1 MRSVHSDFSDGH
13 VAHLNR
19 DCASRPQPFIP
30 HPYPGA
36 IVVIQRIF
44 LPLAAIILA
53 SPVWASASSISTSTA
68 ALSFNGSSGNV
79 TTQPLTITSHSSGA
93 ITINALSL
101 SNNAFSNSW
110 VSLPVTLSP
119 GQSLTIKVSAQPETA
134 AMQGTL
140 TIVTSAG
147 NSTVSLT
154 ETAAPSTTAHSV
166 SLKWGPPSTGIPTGS
181 YDVDRAVSGS
191 TYFSHIGSTS
201 ASVTNWTDYSPQ
213 AGQTYQYRVRALDH
227 AGDTGPPSDV
237 ITLKI
242 P

>member
-1 MRSVHSDFSDGH
+1 MR
-13 VAHLNR
+13 R
-19 DCASRPQPFIP
+19 DHNPSSPSPNEEQLL
-30 HPYPGA
+30 
-36 IVVIQRIF
+36 VKQRTF

-53 SPVWASASSISTSTA
+53 SPVWASASSVSISTA

-79 TTQPLTITSHSSGA
+79 TSQPLTIKSNSSQA
-93 ITINALSL
+93 VTIKALSL
-101 SNNAFSNSW
+101 SNNAFSTSS

-119 GQSLTIKVSAQPETA
+119 GQSLAVKVSAQPETA
-134 AMQGTL
+134 AIQGVL

-166 SLKWGPPSTGIPTGS
+166 SLQWGPPSTGMPTGS
-181 YDVDRAVSGS
+181 YDVDRAESGS
-191 TYFSHIGSTS
+191 THFSHIGSTP
-201 ASVTNWTDYSPQ
+201 ASVTDWTDYSPQ

-227 AGDTGPPSDV
+227 AGDTGPPSNV
-237 ITLKI
+237 ITLNI

>member
-1 MRSVHSDFSDGH
+1 MK
-13 VAHLNR
+13 
-19 DCASRPQPFIP
+19 
-30 HPYPGA
+30 
-36 IVVIQRIF
+36 QRIF

-53 SPVWASASSISTSTA
+53 SPVWASAYGATASISTSTA

-79 TTQPLTITSHSSGA
+79 TSQPLTITSHSSGA
-93 ITINALSL
+93 ITINALSF

-110 VSLPVTLSP
+110 LSLPLTLSP

-134 AMQGTL
+134 AMQATL
-140 TIVTSAG
+140 TIGTSAG
-147 NSTVSLT
+147 SSVVGLT

-166 SLKWGPPSTGIPTGS
+166 SLKWGTPSTGIPTGS

-191 TYFSHIGSTS
+191 THFSHIGSTA

-227 AGDTGPPSDV
+227 EGYTGPPSSV
-237 ITLKI
+237 FTVKI